1 MLSWLRN
8 FFVGKQEEKTPE
20 VIPTE
25 QKPVVVDLP
34 KSLDV
39 NNDGKVN
46 MEDVKEVAKKTKT
59 VAKNVVDKTVTKGRP
74 KKNG

>member
-8 FFVGKQEEKTPE
+8 FFVGKQEETKPE
-20 VIPTE
+20 IVPTE

-34 KSLDV
+34 KVMDV

-46 MEDVKEVAKKTKT
+46 IDDVKEVAKKTKT
-59 VAKNVVDKTVTKGRP
+59 ATKNVVHKMTKGRP